1 LRGARP
7 RVFPPLRGRRAS
19 RQCNRHP
26 QARRATRRPLGLP
39 QRKFRLSHPGE
50 PRWFASSW
58 ASFGELL
65 TAICGYPREI
75 IWESQ
80 RFRLRHLAWAS
91 LRYSSRVRR
100 AAGNAGGGPPLHG
113 RGFFICAGERQQ
125 PLPQCGFSAS
135 SSSREPP
142 PPRPLCKPL
151 GPPAPL
157 VAIPLEVVQRPTQ
170 LVVAGPDLAKDR
182 PKAPRQGIG

>member
-1 LRGARP
+1 MQPTSASAPSDAPAP
-7 RVFPPLRGRRAS
+7 RSSATKVPTVASRRAPMV
-19 RQCNRHP
+19 RLFVGLF
-26 QARRATRRPLGLP
+26 RRAPDGDL
-39 QRKFRLSHPGE
+39 RLSARNHLGKPAFPAAPSCLGVAAV
-50 PRWFASSW
+50 FVSS
-58 ASFGELL
+58 SPSCRKL
-65 TAICGYPREI
+65 
-75 IWESQ
+75 ES
-80 RFRLRHLAWAS
+80 
-91 LRYSSRVRR
+91 
-100 AAGNAGGGPPLHG
+100 GDPPLHG

-170 LVVAGPDLAKDR
+170 LVVAGPDLAKELL
-182 PKAPRQGIG
+182 KV